1 MAILVIIFLYIL
13 QNKNEHA
20 DTTTDNITAKTINA
34 SGDVN
39 TAGNI
44 NTSGEMSTFGVGGKD
59 KNKWVLYTPLGVDRT
74 QMYFAP
80 RKADNSD
87 WDWNGSTSFEKNG
100 NVNFSGGLT
109 AKGNISTTGNINT
122 SGEMSTFGVGGK
134 NKWVLYTPLGVDRT
148 QMYFAPRKADNS
160 DWDWGGSTS
169 FEKNGN
175 VNFSGVLTAKKFVSA
190 DGSSSGPLSNE
201 AIQSIASVYNKDNL
215 TATNITA
222 TNNLDVVGNIGTKNN
237 LNVAGNID
245 TKNNLTVAGDLY
257 ITGKL
262 RSPTNNINLVSP
274 TGRIFQLEVGDNPNT
289 NGTILWYRS
298 PGDGKWGSLA
308 TG

>member
-1 MAILVIIFLYIL
+1 LAILVIIFLYIL

-59 KNKWVLYTPLGVDRT
+59 
-74 QMYFAP
+74 
-80 RKADNSD
+80 
-87 WDWNGSTSFEKNG
+87 
-100 NVNFSGGLT
+100 
-109 AKGNISTTGNINT
+109 
-122 SGEMSTFGVGGK
+122 K